1 MSKILTLDFTAMLLW
16 QVVAFS
22 SCSER
27 W

>member
-22 SCSER
+22 SCLER